1 MRREA
6 NMPQEYLTLA
16 SIVNMLGTKYDLL
29 DLVDYLADMLFVYDS
44 DEKQLFRERCL
55 FTQRE
60 QVL

>member
-44 DEKQLFRERCL
+44 DEKQ
-55 FTQRE
+55 
-60 QVL
+60 